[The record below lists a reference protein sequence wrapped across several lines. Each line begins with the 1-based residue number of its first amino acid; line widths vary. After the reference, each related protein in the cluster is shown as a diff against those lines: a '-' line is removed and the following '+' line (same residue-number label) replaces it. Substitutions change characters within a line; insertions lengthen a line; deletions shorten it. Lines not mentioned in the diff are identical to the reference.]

1 MREYIIK
8 QYSKTKS
15 FKFIIFL
22 LTIIYSTG
30 FSQSQRFEVHTRG
43 MLHQSVFNTGDLG
56 RALDN
61 GRGGATVGQPSFEW
75 PGKSRMIIDGI
86 EYKGQYNSFGGGL
99 YIAADTGIGSR
110 TRKYVQCGAAS
121 TSAGQS
127 ITVENVFS
135 FPVSLERKTNFPLL
149 TNGQINPN
157 YNPNEA
163 EEIIISKWDTP
174 LGITVT
180 RTSRAWSF
188 PDYDDFIIYEY
199 ELENTG
205 NRTTPSPPYRIDTL
219 RMITVAWAHSLAP
232 SMFAGER
239 VNNNVWLEGSYRSD
253 KPDVSKMSVYGR
265 YDWRRY
271 MNYNHQMDGVPD
283 LKYFDLWASSNI
295 NGGGL
300 TAPQAV
306 GFLPLYYDYDKLI
319 RKNQGFIAMN
329 QPGDTNVVWD
339 PNAKLKQ
346 PYCIRWDNGN
356 LDLTKLR
363 LNLNPGELRYVAP
376 FRGSSDSINFGT
388 YMIGR
393 GKPNWTASLR
403 NPTGKIFSYG
413 PYNLLPGEKI
423 YFVMAEVAGFGAG
436 VETDSQYIDLG
447 GGWGNNGTPTEPSPG
462 THPVPSWYNT
472 LKYNFLNN
480 KDVNAVMGSNYLK
493 KYSLPDYVNS
503 KVISIRDVADRA
515 IQMYTGRQLVKY
527 DTSQYE
533 PSPVAFDIYPPAPKP
548 FDAGRYSTI
557 PIPCPAPEI
566 IVRNTIAASNM
577 IIWGPQVESFNTPR
591 MAAPFSHY
599 LLLVSNSPI
608 GPWKILDSIGIRDPR
623 YFRDTVGLG
632 NVTPLLLPESA
643 YVYIDHSSDIGA
655 GYYYSVVSVDTS
667 GGWSGK
673 TNLYYHV
680 TQAPAAAKLGK
691 VYASPNP
698 FVVSSLS
705 AGTSIMGDIS
715 NKVGFFGLPAR
726 CTIRIFT
733 YVGQLVATIEHD
745 SDEYST
751 AWFQVSQNN
760 QWIASGVYYFVVEDF
775 LGNRA
780 WNKFVVIH

>member
-1 MREYIIK
+1 MRESVTK
-8 QYSKTKS
+8 QYSKMNS
-15 FKFIIFL
+15 FKFMIFL
-22 LTIIYSTG
+22 LSIIYSTG
-30 FSQSQRFEVHTRG
+30 YAQSQRFEVHTRG

-61 GRGGATVGQPSFEW
+61 GRGGSTVGQPSFEW

-99 YIAADTGIGSR
+99 YIAADTGIGPR

-127 ITVENVFS
+127 ITVENVYS
-135 FPVSLERKTNFPLL
+135 YPVYLKRETNFPLL
-149 TNGQINPN
+149 ANGQLNPN

-163 EEIIISKWDTP
+163 EEIIVSKWDTP

-219 RMITVAWAHSLAP
+219 RMITVAWGYSLAP

-239 VNNNVWLEGSYRSD
+239 TNNNVWLEGSYRSD
-253 KPDVSKMSVYGR
+253 KPDVSKMSLYGR

-271 MNYNHQMDGVPD
+271 LNYNHQMDGVPD
-283 LKYFDLWASSNI
+283 LKYFDLWASTNM

-306 GFLPLYYDYDKLI
+306 GFFPLYYDYNKLI
-319 RKNQGFIAMN
+319 KKNEGFIAMS
-329 QPGDTNVVWD
+329 QPGDTSIVYD
-339 PNAKLKQ
+339 PNGKLKQ

-376 FRGSSDSINFGT
+376 FRGTGDSTAFGT

-403 NPTGKIFSYG
+403 NPTGKIFGFG
-413 PYNLLPGEKI
+413 PYNLNPGEKI

-436 VETDSQYIDLG
+436 IEADSQYIDLG

-462 THPVPSWYNT
+462 THPVPSWFKT
-472 LKYNFLNN
+472 VKYDYLNN
-480 KDVNAVMGSNYLK
+480 KDLNAKMGSTYLK
-493 KYSLPDYVNS
+493 NYSLPDYVNS
-503 KVISIRDVADRA
+503 NVISIRDVADRA
-515 IQMYTGRQLVKY
+515 IQMYTGRTLVKY

-533 PSPVAFDIYPPAPKP
+533 PSPVGFEGYPTAPQP
-548 FDAGRYSTI
+548 FQPGRYSSI
-557 PIPCPAPEI
+557 SIPCPAPEI
-566 IVRNTIAASNM
+566 ITRNTIAASNM
-577 IIWGPQVESFNTPR
+577 IIWGPQVESFNTGR
-591 MAAPFSHY
+591 LNAPFSHY
-599 LLLVSNSPI
+599 LLMVANSPP
-608 GPWKILDSIGIRDPR
+608 GPWKILDSIGKRDPR

-632 NVTPLLLPESA
+632 NITPLVLPESA
-643 YVYIDHSSDIGA
+643 YVYLDLTSDIGA
-655 GYYYSVVSVDTS
+655 GYYYSVVSVDTL
-667 GGWSGK
+667 GGMSGK
-673 TNLYYHV
+673 TNLTYHV

-698 FVVSSLS
+698 FVVNSLS
-705 AGTSIMGDIS
+705 AGTSVLGDIA
-715 NKVGFFGLPAR
+715 NKIGFFGLPAR

-733 YVGQLVATIEHD
+733 YVGQLVATIDHD
-745 SDEYST
+745 SDEFST
-751 AWFQVSQNN
+751 SWFQVSRNN
-760 QWIASGVYYFVVEDF
+760 QWIASGVYYFVVEDQS
-775 LGNRA
+775 GNKA